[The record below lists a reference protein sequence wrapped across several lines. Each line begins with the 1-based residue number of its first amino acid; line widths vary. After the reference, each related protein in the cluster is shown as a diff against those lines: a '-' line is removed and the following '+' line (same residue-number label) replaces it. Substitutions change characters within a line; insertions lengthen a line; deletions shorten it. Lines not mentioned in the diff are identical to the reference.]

1 LPSCTTHLAAQF
13 VQRGHAGPRPDARDW
28 GVRRLECVADADGT
42 EVRDDAYRDGIG
54 GDAIGTAIPPLEIV
68 KQARRSG
75 RLSRGVDDALL
86 AASMR

>member
-1 LPSCTTHLAAQF
+1 MRIAM
-13 VQRGHAGPRPDARDW
+13 
-28 GVRRLECVADADGT
+28 
-42 EVRDDAYRDGIG
+42 GIG